1 MIRKIKF
8 DPKKFKFKQIINHHF
23 KKKFKVNFEKLHLN
37 TCVKNL
43 NLKNRFK
50 KIERPIYK
58 LNHDYFNVKNDQ
70 ANLLT
75 NYFYKIDPY
84 FNMKNKIL
92 KKGKFINTYRKLIYF
107 LENEIFKEKI
117 IFQKRP
123 TLRIQL
129 HETIS
134 VGGYHR
140 DHDYGHPK
148 ESINFWLPFC
158 NTKKTNTLWIESKKN
173 LNDFRPKK
181 VKYGEILTFD
191 SSLKHGVELNKE
203 NLTRISM
210 DFRIIRKKDYKNY
223 KTFSPKN
230 KIRFNLGN
238 YYDEF

>member
-1 MIRKIKF
+1 MIKKIKF
-8 DPKKFKFKQIINHHF
+8 NTKKFRF
-23 KKKFKVNFEKLHLN
+23 KKIVNDHFRRKFKVNFEKLHLN
-37 TCVKNL
+37 KYVQNL
-43 NLKNRFK
+43 KLKNRFK
-50 KIERPIYK
+50 SIDKPIYK
-58 LNHDYFNVKNDQ
+58 LNHNYFNVKNDQ

-75 NYFYKIDPY
+75 NYFYQIDPY
-84 FNMKNKIL
+84 FNLNNK
-92 KKGKFINTYRKLIYF
+92 KSKRGKFISIYQELIYF
-107 LENEIFKEKI
+107 LESEIFKEKI

-140 DHDYGHPK
+140 DRDYGHPK

-158 NTKKTNTLWIESKKN
+158 DTKKTNSLWLESKKD
-173 LNDFRPKK
+173 LKDFKPKK

-203 NLTRISM
+203 NITRISM
-210 DFRIIRKKDYKNY
+210 DFRVMKKKDYKNF

-230 KIRFNLGN
+230 KIQFNIGN